1 MAKSR
6 MDVTAFVGK
15 LLKEDDADVLKEGV
29 QVLSQALM
37 EAEVSAQI
45 GALPYERSAGR
56 AAYRNG
62 YRTRAWDTRVGTIEL
77 KIPKIT
83 SGSYFP
89 SLLEPRRRAERAL
102 HAVVVEAYVKG
113 VSTRKVDDL
122 VKALGIDGISRSEV
136 SRICKTLDGEVAA
149 FRSRA
154 IEQECPYVILDATF
168 HKVRELD
175 RVVSVA
181 CVVAVGVTATGERR
195 VLGVDCGPSEDQAF
209 WTKFLRDLIRRGLR
223 GVRLVVSDAHEGL
236 KAAIAK
242 VLSDTEWQRCRVH
255 FMRNL
260 LSSVPRAAQETVAAF
275 VRTIFYQP
283 DHATAMTHLKQVAGM
298 LRPRFPDATDLLE
311 DAAEEI
317 LAHMHFPKEHRRRLH
332 STNTVERLHLEI
344 KRRTRVIGIFPNRAS
359 LLRMVG
365 TLLEEQDDE
374 WQVAERR
381 YFSADSM
388 AKIDVQLEGGEVSQE
403 LLAAIA

>member
-15 LLKEDDADVLKEGV
+15 LLKEDDADVLREGV

-45 GALPYERSAGR
+45 GALPYERSSER
-56 AAYRNG
+56 TAYRNG
-62 YRTRAWDTRVGTIEL
+62 YRTRTWDTRVGTIEL
-77 KIPKIT
+77 KIPKVT

-102 HAVVVEAYVKG
+102 HAVVTEAYVKG

-122 VKALGIDGISRSEV
+122 VRSLGIDGISRSEV
-136 SRICKTLDGEVAA
+136 SRICKTLDSEVET
-149 FRSRA
+149 FRNRP
-154 IEQECPYVILDATF
+154 IEDECPYVWLDATF

-175 RVVSVA
+175 RVVSIA
-181 CVVAVGVTATGERR
+181 TVVAIGCTNQGERR
-195 VLGVDCGPSEDQAF
+195 VLGVDCGPSEDEAF
-209 WTKFLRDLIRRGLR
+209 WTKFLRSLVKRGLR

-236 KAAIAK
+236 KAALAK
-242 VLSDTEWQRCRVH
+242 VLTGAQWQRCRVH

-260 LSSVPRAAQETVAAF
+260 LATVPKAAQETVAAF

-283 DHATAMTHLKQVAGM
+283 DHATALAHLNEVSDM
-298 LRPRFPDATDLLE
+298 LARRFPEAAELLV
-311 DAAEEI
+311 DAAADI

-332 STNTVERLHLEI
+332 STNTLERLHMEI
-344 KRRTRVIGIFPNRAS
+344 KRRTRVVGIFPNRAS
-359 LLRMVG
+359 LLRMVA
-365 TLLEEQDDE
+365 TLLQEQDDE
-374 WQVAERR
+374 WQVADRR
-381 YFSADSM
+381 YFSAESM
-388 AKIDVQLEGGEVSQE
+388 NKIDTELEGGEISKE